1 MDDGNNAYRGK
12 EMESWMERPQGP
24 YDIERFPVVVSL
36 FAALVVAGIALAL
49 FSMGVFSPGM
59 LVGTFIVS
67 FLAVLSVMLAGRIKK
82 GIVAIT
88 TFVLIVLLFVLAF
101 LIFWR

>member
-1 MDDGNNAYRGK
+1 MDDGYNAYRGK

-24 YDIERFPVVVSL
+24 YDIERFPVVSL
-36 FAALVVAGIALAL
+36 LAALVVAGIALAL

-59 LVGTFIVS
+59 LVGTFMVS
-67 FLAVLSVMLAGRIKK
+67 FLAVLAVMLAGRIKN

-88 TFVLIVLLFVLAF
+88 TFGLIVLLFVLAF